1 MAIFKTTDNNGG
13 KRLQVINQEYG
24 ETDFKA
30 AVSDIKRISNKTLA
44 ELSTEENLLIFP
56 TKLEDSADLL
66 KESKLGSLTKSD
78 KEEDYIFSTENVAG
92 FIGINDTDISI
103 TSRFAKNEEDFFLH
117 YMIQKVLNLNITNL
131 NFPSS
136 QESVLNLLIYIF
148 PRLLQKALS
157 QGMYKEYKTFHKNDE
172 NVRGVIEI
180 SRHIQKNIPFEG
192 KIAYKTREYSYDNT
206 TTELIRHTIEYISA
220 KKDIAGILT
229 FSQEIRDA
237 VKTIKMATPLY
248 NSGER
253 QKIIAVAI
261 KKQNHPYFTYYVP
274 LKKLCIQILQN
285 KKIKFARQKN
295 RVYGILFDVSW
306 LWEQYL
312 ATILKQIGFLHPENR
327 KRVGGISVLTNNIGR
342 FIPDFYRDDF
352 VLDAKY
358 KPFDKRNPPS
368 DDLAQVIA
376 YMHIIKTMKGAYIYP
391 SENENETILNELGEI
406 KGMGGRLYLCP
417 FYIPQNCSTF
427 SEFSEKIR
435 KKMES
440 KLRSWINSDEF

>member
-13 KRLQVINQEYG
+13 KRLQAINQEYE

-56 TKLEDSADLL
+56 TKLEDSPDLL

-78 KEEDYIFSTENVAG
+78 KEEDYIFSTENIAG

-131 NFPSS
+131 NFSSS

-192 KIAYKTREYSYDNT
+192 KITYKTREYSYDNT
-206 TTELIRHTIEYISA
+206 TTEL
-220 KKDIAGILT
+220 
-229 FSQEIRDA
+229 
-237 VKTIKMATPLY
+237 KTIKMATPFY

-261 KKQNHPYFTYYVP
+261 KKQNHPYFTYYIP

-295 RVYGILFDVSW
+295 RVYGILLDVSW

-312 ATILKQIGFLHPENR
+312 AAILKQIGFFHPENR
-327 KRVGGISVLTNNIGR
+327 KGVGAISVLTNNIGR

-368 DDLAQVIA
+368 DDLTQVIA
-376 YMHIIKTMKGAYIYP
+376 YMHIIKTMKGGYIYP

-406 KGMGGRLYLCP
+406 KGMGGILYLCP

-440 KLRSWINSDEF
+440 KLRRWINSDEF